1 MIFEEIPS
9 VVPPVVFATCFT
21 WLQVDTGAKSSAC
34 AGDQYAPD
42 RGCWILDEIEAR
54 LAGGNNFSRRVSL
67 LSRAAAK
74 RLSRQLL
81 ALEAGFRAES
91 GMRLQFAMRV
101 GFYVIA

>member
-1 MIFEEIPS
+1 MKLKPGWPAGTIFRA
-9 VVPPVVFATCFT
+9 VFHF
-21 WLQVDTGAKSSAC
+21 
-34 AGDQYAPD
+34 
-42 RGCWILDEIEAR
+42 
-54 LAGGNNFSRRVSL
+54 